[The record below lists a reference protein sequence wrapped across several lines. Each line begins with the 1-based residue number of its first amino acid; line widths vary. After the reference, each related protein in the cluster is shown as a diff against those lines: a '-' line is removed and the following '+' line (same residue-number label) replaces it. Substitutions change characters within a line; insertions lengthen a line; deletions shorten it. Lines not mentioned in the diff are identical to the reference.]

1 MLKRETEKILIID
14 DSTEH
19 IKILI
24 NLLENDYEIYFAK
37 NGGEG
42 LKILQSVS
50 PDLVLLDIVM
60 PGMDGFEV
68 CREIKANKEFK
79 ETPIIFISV
88 HGKADDETKGLELGA
103 IDYITKPFNP
113 AIVKARIRNHLKLRN
128 AIKELERLYSLAL
141 DANPMTGLPGNN
153 SITERIEQILQ
164 TNEEFSVLYTDLD
177 NFKAFND
184 KYGFAHGDKVIL
196 FTADLL
202 HRAFELQ
209 KNPAGFIGH
218 VGGDDFVMIIP
229 TKYTE
234 EIAKEIVDSFERNI
248 VRFYS
253 DEDKK
258 RGLILSSNRRG
269 EPRTY
274 PIMTI
279 SIAVV
284 DLSSHRFST
293 YIEVNDACV
302 EMKKKAKTFSGSA
315 ICFDRRREKT
325 PGNPDP

>member
-24 NLLENDYEIYFAK
+24 NLLENEYDVYFAK
-37 NGGEG
+37 NGREG
-42 LKILQSVS
+42 LNILQSVA
-50 PDLVLLDIVM
+50 PDLILLDIVM

-68 CREIKANKEFK
+68 CRTVKASKEFS
-79 ETPIIFISV
+79 EIPIIFISV
-88 HGKADDETKGLELGA
+88 HGKANDETKGLELGA

-113 AIVKARIRNHLKLRN
+113 AIVKARIKNHLKLRS
-128 AIKELERLYSLAL
+128 AMKELERLYSLAL

-153 SITERIEQILQ
+153 SIAEHVEHSLQ
-164 TNEEFSVLYTDLD
+164 TNEAFSVLYTDLD

-184 KYGFAHGDKVIL
+184 KYGFAHGDEVIL
-196 FTADLL
+196 FTADIL
-202 HRAFELQ
+202 HQALALQ
-209 KNPAGFIGH
+209 GKPNGFIGH

-229 TKYTE
+229 TEYTD
-234 EIAKEIVDSFERNI
+234 KTTKLIVDNFEKGI
-248 VRFYS
+248 VGFYCE
-253 DEDKK
+253 EDRK
-258 RGLILSSNRRG
+258 RKAILSVNRRG
-269 EPRTY
+269 EPRRY

-284 DLSSHRFST
+284 DLSNTRFST

-302 EMKKKAKTFSGSA
+302 EMKKRAKTFTGSA
-315 ICFDRRREKT
+315 ICFDRRREED
-325 PGNPDP
+325 N

>member
-24 NLLENDYEIYFAK
+24 NLLENDYDVYFAK
-37 NGGEG
+37 NGREG
-42 LKILQSVS
+42 LNILQSVA
-50 PDLVLLDIVM
+50 PDLILLDIVM

-68 CREIKANKEFK
+68 CRTVKSSKEFS
-79 ETPIIFISV
+79 EVPIIFISV
-88 HGKADDETKGLELGA
+88 HGKANDETKGLELGA

-113 AIVKARIRNHLKLRN
+113 AIVKARIRNHLRLRS
-128 AIKELERLYSLAL
+128 AMKELERLYSLAL

-153 SITERIEQILQ
+153 SIAERVEQSLR
-164 TNEEFSVLYTDLD
+164 TNEEYSVLYTDLD

-184 KYGFAHGDKVIL
+184 KYGFAHGDEVIL
-196 FTADLL
+196 FTADIL
-202 HRAFELQ
+202 HQALALQ
-209 KNPAGFIGH
+209 KDRDGFIGH

-229 TKYTE
+229 TEYTD
-234 EIAKEIVDSFERNI
+234 KTTKLIVNNFEKGI
-248 VRFYS
+248 VGFYS
-253 DEDKK
+253 EEDRK
-258 RGLILSSNRRG
+258 RKAILSVNRRG

-284 DLSSHRFST
+284 DLSNRRFST

-302 EMKKKAKTFSGSA
+302 EMKKRAKTFTGSA
-315 ICFDRRREKT
+315 ICFDQRRDEDK
-325 PGNPDP
+325 